1 MVTVCKREAA
11 LSATWCRSTTIAG
24 EGNMLAV
31 ADNWF
36 GWQQHAR
43 GMGGPAGI
51 AHTEGTG

>member
-1 MVTVCKREAA
+1 M
-11 LSATWCRSTTIAG
+11 
-24 EGNMLAV
+24 AV

-51 AHTEGTG
+51 AHTGGTGLQDLRADWSDLSWSEGRGWW